1 MTPDE
6 QPPEGFDLDAEQSRE
21 ADAAKS
27 GITAREADP
36 IDEVGDPA
44 CGRGDGTGPTSA
56 LVQGVAQQGA
66 AGVRSRRRR
75 VNAGPVEHRGRRRSS
90 RAR

>member
-44 CGRGDGTGPTSA
+44 EPDPGEPGDVHDDDEIDDPDDTATPDDI
-56 LVQGVAQQGA
+56 
-66 AGVRSRRRR
+66 
-75 VNAGPVEHRGRRRSS
+75 
-90 RAR
+90 